1 LGALLELVPGLA
13 VLVVWI
19 GSRPESLK
27 YSDFAPLQIVALLP
41 ALGWLWRDIWVGFGL
56 ALGGWV
62 VRLALI
68 TTAAFMWAGANDHQV
83 IKIED
88 RPSGADIAY
97 CCHEGFTIGMHAAL
111 GGAVALSALSAFG
124 VATWELG
131 EPRDPGD
138 EAENGARDREALA

>member
-1 LGALLELVPGLA
+1 
-13 VLVVWI
+13 VWI

-27 YSDFAPLQIVALLP
+27 YSDFAPLQIVAILP
-41 ALGWLWRDIWVGFGL
+41 AVGWLWRDICAGL
-56 ALGGWV
+56 GVAIAGWV

-97 CCHEGFTIGMHAAL
+97 CCHTGFTVGMHAAL
-111 GGAVALSALSAFG
+111 GAAVALSAVSALG
-124 VATWELG
+124 VAFWSFG
-131 EPRDPGD
+131 EPRYPGNDID
-138 EAENGARDREALA
+138 EVSGER